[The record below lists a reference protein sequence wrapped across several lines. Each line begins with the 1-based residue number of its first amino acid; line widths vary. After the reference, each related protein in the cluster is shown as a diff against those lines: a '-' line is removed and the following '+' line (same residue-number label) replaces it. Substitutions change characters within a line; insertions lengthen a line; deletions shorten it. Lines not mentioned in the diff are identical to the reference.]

1 MKSLPDFKRG
11 DSFSLACVYKVD
23 GVPTSIDGMD
33 IASQIRT
40 VSLDLVSALTFTPGN
55 QTTSP
60 GSFTLTADSGTASWP
75 IAGLRCDIQIT
86 QSGIIISTD
95 TFLVPVVQDIT
106 L

>member
-11 DSFSLACVYKVD
+11 DSFALTCVYKID
-23 GVPTSIDGMD
+23 GVPTPVTGMT

-40 VSLDLVSALTFTPGN
+40 VAGELVAALTYSMANQALYPGA
-55 QTTSP
+55 
-60 GSFTLTADSGTASWP
+60 FTLTAASGTAAWP

-86 QSGIIISTD
+86 NAGVVVSSD

-106 L
+106 Q